1 MDAFGD
7 IFYVDLFVSY
17 TCIARSEPGRL
28 KNTPYA
34 QQNTPFAHKSRD
46 CMMISEENHRFW
58 DC

>member
-1 MDAFGD
+1 MDAFDD

-17 TCIARSEPGRL
+17 TCIARIEPGQL
-28 KNTPYA
+28 KT
-34 QQNTPFAHKSRD
+34 TPFAHKSRD